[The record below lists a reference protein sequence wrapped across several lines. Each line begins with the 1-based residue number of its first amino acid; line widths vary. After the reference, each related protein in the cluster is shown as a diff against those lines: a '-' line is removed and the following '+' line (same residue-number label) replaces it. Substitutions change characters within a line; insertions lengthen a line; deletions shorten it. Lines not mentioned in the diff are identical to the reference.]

1 MTNVEVM
8 LVVILAIQLLGML
21 FNMWVFIY
29 SDRLLNLT
37 KQTERATIDP

>member
-1 MTNVEVM
+1 MTNVEV
-8 LVVILAIQLLGML
+8 LLLAIQLLGML

-37 KQTERATIDP
+37 KQTERGTIDP